1 MEQYNLYTTT
11 KNQLDLAN
19 QQLAQKSSLSMKLLL
34 LSQSIEKHT
43 DVLWLWSN
51 IVLTVLPKLIHFYVT
66 TLALSPQTVSG
77 SYQWLMQQAG
87 LAVSKESKDSK
98 HATVTVQHHR
108 GIKKCFCQGITT
120 FCNRIAG
127 ASAASK
133 NKAAAANQATG
144 GEEEQFFIE
153 DNNETAGPLSLLS
166 PVMLSSCN
174 DLLLILLQKMSPP
187 STTTKNHT
195 ADGNNLVIHPEE
207 INVLVC
213 ACIAHKESKPRHQ
226 CVHLLMALWQH
237 PNSSVRHAAL
247 KGMDAL
253 CRMKLPEVIALSRSS
268 GNGGGGGGSSG
279 APTSTFVV
287 KINQRLQ
294 ERDCDDEDRQLLNV
308 LLAWFY
314 SNMST

>member
-1 MEQYNLYTTT
+1 M
-11 KNQLDLAN
+11 AN

-51 IVLTVLPKLIHFYVT
+51 VVLTVLPKLTHFYVT
-66 TLALSPQTVSG
+66 TLALSPQTVSD

-87 LAVSKESKDSK
+87 LAVSKEFKYAK
-98 HATVTVQHHR
+98 VTVQHHR
-108 GIKKCFCQGITT
+108 GIKKCFCQGIAT

-133 NKAAAANQATG
+133 NNAAAANQATG
-144 GEEEQFFIE
+144 EE
-153 DNNETAGPLSLLS
+153 DNFFVEDDNETAGPLPLLS

-213 ACIAHKESKPRHQ
+213 ACIAHKESKPRRA

-268 GNGGGGGGSSG
+268 GSGGGGSSG

-287 KINQRLQ
+287 KINQRMQ
-294 ERDCDDEDRQLLNV
+294 ERDCDDQDRQLLNV